1 MTNTQKAHKVYHH
14 DKFQDMAALAE
25 SFLKEVEDLAS
36 DGDMQHAPA
45 DFIRQYEWLLSELQE
60 FANWCWETEPD
71 A

>member
-1 MTNTQKAHKVYHH
+1 MTNTQKTHKVHH
-14 DKFQDMAALAE
+14 HSKFQDMGALAE
-25 SFLKEVEDLAS
+25 KFLMDVEALAA

-45 DFIRQYEWLLSELQE
+45 DFIRQHEWLLDELQE